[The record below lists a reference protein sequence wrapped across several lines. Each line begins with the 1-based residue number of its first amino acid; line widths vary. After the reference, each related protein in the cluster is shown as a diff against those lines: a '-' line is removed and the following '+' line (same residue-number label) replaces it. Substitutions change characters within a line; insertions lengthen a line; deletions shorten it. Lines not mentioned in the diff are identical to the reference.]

1 MRPALIHW
9 KRSRGTNTSLATSV
23 MLPVPRRPATSQ
35 SSTISRSL
43 IGTTH
48 AIGSISP
55 AGLSASV
62 ENTFHWLCQA
72 PLLNPH
78 SPDTTTPSLVI
89 SPLPFG
95 TRVPQIRTS
104 GLSPKISSWTGS
116 GKCATAQHCA
126 HQAVAQK
133 AGDPSARPSWMPTST
148 TVCMSLS

>member
-1 MRPALIHW
+1 
-9 KRSRGTNTSLATSV
+9 

-43 IGTTH
+43 IGTTA

-55 AGLSASV
+55 AGLIASV
-62 ENTFHWLCQA
+62 ESTFHWLCQA

-95 TRVPQIRTS
+95 TKVPQIRTS
-104 GLSPKISSWTGS
+104 GLAKTSSWTES
-116 GKCATAQHCA
+116 GKCATAQH
-126 HQAVAQK
+126 
-133 AGDPSARPSWMPTST
+133 
-148 TVCMSLS
+148 